1 MINIFLVD
9 DHEIVLEGFK
19 KLIREASDIN
29 IVGEA
34 KSAERLLE
42 RLPDLVCDV
51 ILVDLYLPGK
61 NGYQL
66 LVEIQK
72 MRPDIRVI
80 IMSIN
85 PEEKSALRAYKLGA
99 SGYLCKDTAIDEII
113 TAIHKTYETGKYIS
127 VKYAELLAFKTIYSE
142 KDDLQKLSNIET
154 EILIMLYNG
163 YDIKDIAKKTGLSAV
178 SVFSYR
184 KKIFDNLK
192 INNNLDMIHYV
203 KENIILG

>member
-1 MINIFLVD
+1 
-9 DHEIVLEGFK
+9 
-19 KLIREASDIN
+19 
-29 IVGEA
+29 
-34 KSAERLLE
+34 
-42 RLPDLVCDV
+42 
-51 ILVDLYLPGK
+51 
-61 NGYQL
+61 
-66 LVEIQK
+66 
-72 MRPDIRVI
+72 
-80 IMSIN
+80 MSIN

-99 SGYLCKDTAIDEII
+99 SGYLCKDTAIEEII